1 MTESLL
7 DEQLPLK
14 DATPQGKVK
23 LTQKSLELELKNEE
37 LTEKRQNREERKK
50 YAKWIF
56 FLLIGYVFVVL
67 LLLFFCGFKLIT
79 LSDTVLVSL
88 LTTTTVN
95 IIGIFL
101 VVTKYLFSK

>member
-14 DATPQGKVK
+14 DATQQGKVK

-37 LTEKRQNREERKK
+37 LTDKRQNREERKK

-56 FLLIGYVFVVL
+56 WLLVAYVVVVMVL
-67 LLLFFCGFKLIT
+67 LYFCGFHLTT
-79 LSDTVLVSL
+79 LSESVLVTL
-88 LTTTTVN
+88 LSTTTVN
-95 IIGIFL
+95 MIGIFI